1 MADELDFTFSC
12 DSQPVEGA
20 AEKKDIEIEMVDDLG
35 FQPIKTKPNIIK
47 VIGVGGGGS
56 NAVTHMFNEGIKDVD
71 FVLCNTDYQA
81 LETSPVST
89 KIHLGKRELGAGNV
103 PAVGRE
109 AAEQSTEELRQLLS
123 KNTKMVFVTA
133 GMGGG
138 TGTGAAPVVAE
149 IAQELGILTIGIV
162 TLPFKVEGRR
172 RTQQALEGIT
182 KLRQH
187 VDALLVISN
196 DKLRQEYG
204 NMKLTE
210 AFKKADDVLKTA
222 AKGIAEIITVT
233 GYVNVDFEDVNNV
246 MRKSGKAIMGSGRAE
261 GEDRAQKAIEEAMNS
276 PLLNDSN
283 IQGAEKIL
291 LYITSGDDEVSLD
304 EVMQITEYVQDNCGN
319 TAEVIWGNGTDA
331 SLGKSVAVTLIATG
345 FSKDTD
351 VIAGTVEAE
360 PAIEHKLDERP
371 AENRFFEEP
380 KLTEPAPE
388 LVTEPAPVA
397 EPAAETEPDG
407 NDTEPVV
414 IHNIGE
420 ETTPETKENVNTTAS
435 VEPDEK
441 EDIDEIVH
449 TLYGN
454 DSLSAS
460 RQTDAP
466 RQTEQPKPNVHH
478 FENPFP
484 KRDSSNDDI
493 FTNKANI
500 QSPMGGYQP
509 AQMTQPASVG
519 VMEQQLQSKVE
530 PNKERMLHDR
540 LRQLS
545 MLSSSPRG
553 LEKLEEQPAYIRR
566 GVNLSVESEEEN
578 YSHYS
583 SKSNGLS
590 SNSFLHDNVD

>member
-12 DSQPVEGA
+12 DNQPVEEA
-20 AEKKDIEIEMVDDLG
+20 SENKNVEIEMVDDLG
-35 FQPIKTKPNIIK
+35 FQPIKNKPNIIK

-109 AAEQSTEELRQLLS
+109 AAEQSTDELRELLS

-138 TGTGAAPVVAE
+138 TGTGAAPVVAQ
-149 IAQELGILTIGIV
+149 IAKELDILTIGIV

-172 RTQQALEGIT
+172 RTQQAMEGI
-182 KLRQH
+182 KMLRQH

-246 MRKSGKAIMGSGRAE
+246 MRNSGKAIMGSGRAE

-276 PLLNDSN
+276 PLLDDSD
-283 IQGAEKIL
+283 IKGAEKIL
-291 LYITSGDDEVSLD
+291 LYITSGEDEVSLD

-319 TAEVIWGNGTDA
+319 TAEVIWGNGTDP
-331 SLGKSVAVTLIATG
+331 SLRKAVAVTLIATG
-345 FSKDTD
+345 FNKENID
-351 VIAGTVEAE
+351 AVEIEHNLEEPQNTIIEPQKPAE
-360 PAIEHKLDERP
+360 P
-371 AENRFFEEP
+371 EP
-380 KLTEPAPE
+380 VITEPTIVTEPVGNTEPA
-388 LVTEPAPVA
+388 VEPKS
-397 EPAAETEPDG
+397 DG
-407 NDTEPVV
+407 KDDGTIVVHTLGEDTK
-414 IHNIGE
+414 
-420 ETTPETKENVNTTAS
+420 PETKDDPELTD
-435 VEPDEK
+435 EPKPDDKEK
-441 EDIDEIVH
+441 DDEIIH

-466 RQTEQPKPNVHH
+466 RQTEQKRPSVTR
-478 FENPFP
+478 FDNPFP
-484 KRDSSNDDI
+484 KRDSSNDSI
-493 FTNKANI
+493 FTDKANV
-500 QSPMGGYQP
+500 QPSTGGYQP
-509 AQMTQPASVG
+509 AQMAQPTYVG
-519 VMEQQLQSKVE
+519 VMEQQPQSQTE
-530 PNKERMLHDR
+530 ANKDRMLRDR

-545 MLSSSPRG
+545 MLSSNPRG